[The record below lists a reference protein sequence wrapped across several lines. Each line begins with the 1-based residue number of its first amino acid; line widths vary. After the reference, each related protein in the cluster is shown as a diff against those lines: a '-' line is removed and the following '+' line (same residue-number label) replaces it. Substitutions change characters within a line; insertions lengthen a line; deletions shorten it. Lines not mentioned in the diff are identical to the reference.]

1 MQEKKVNV
9 FISESRQWKVKR
21 KRDFLALMDLH
32 MSLDNIYVTAVD
44 LRAETSSLYLLIH
57 SLHKEKGQGNLY

>member
-1 MQEKKVNV
+1 
-9 FISESRQWKVKR
+9 
-21 KRDFLALMDLH
+21 MDLH